1 VQRENSACTNI
12 FGHVTKHNQKFVID
26 DETGILGFN
35 HGLNG
40 E

>member
-1 VQRENSACTNI
+1 MSITTMPVA
-12 FGHVTKHNQKFVID
+12 GLVID